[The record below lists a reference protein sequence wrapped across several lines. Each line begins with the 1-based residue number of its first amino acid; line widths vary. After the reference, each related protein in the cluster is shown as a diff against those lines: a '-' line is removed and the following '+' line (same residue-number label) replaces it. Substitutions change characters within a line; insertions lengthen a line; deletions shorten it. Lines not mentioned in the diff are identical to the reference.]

1 MSENFSHLGGLNAY
15 EILGV
20 EQTATTTEI
29 EAAYRAAIKRQHSDT
44 GGVNRLAQLIND
56 ARDVLVKRRAS
67 YDAWLRDP
75 ARQRV
80 ADGASDT
87 GDADNASAEDVWD
100 PWEAYDSPTPPP
112 PQYEEPP
119 KRPKPPPPPPP
130 KRASQAETQPESP
143 SDTTSPY
150 PTSLFPEESREGG
163 ADESAISD
171 WWAVLASVLC
181 GPLGLWLGVRSHRRR
196 RSPVAATAI
205 VIGSMNVLLLV
216 SVAIAIPLG
225 VFKEPSTTSSPA
237 TPPVVKQGQVV
248 AKPGTRI
255 VLDEEGTSLTPATNH
270 ASLVGTQSG
279 LAPQAGTSY
288 VALAQSAPERYDACS
303 SLTYPE
309 GTGKPIPWSRLTV
322 GSMLC
327 ARTTAS
333 HPTKSLITVVDRS
346 GRSATLKIITWKD

>member
-15 EILGV
+15 EVLGV
-20 EQTATTTEI
+20 EQTATTAEI

-56 ARDVLVKRRAS
+56 ARDALVKHRAS
-67 YDAWLRDP
+67 YDAWLRAP

-80 ADGASDT
+80 ADGPSDT

-119 KRPKPPPPPPP
+119 KRPKPPPPPP
-130 KRASQAETQPESP
+130 KTASEAETQPESP
-143 SDTTSPY
+143 SGTTSRY
-150 PTSLFPEESREGG
+150 PTSFFREESRKEGPY
-163 ADESAISD
+163 ESAISD

-181 GPLGLWLGVRSHRRR
+181 GPLGLWLGIRSSRHR
-196 RSPVAATAI
+196 RSPVAVTAI
-205 VIGSMNVLLLV
+205 VIGSMNVLLLA
-216 SVAIAIPLG
+216 SVAIAVPLG
-225 VFKEPSTTSSPA
+225 VFKERSTASSPA
-237 TPPVVKQGQVV
+237 SPPVVKQGQVV

-255 VLDEEGTSLTPATNH
+255 VLDEEGTSFTPAANH

-279 LAPQAGTSY
+279 LAPQPGTSY
-288 VALAQSAPERYDACS
+288 VALAQPAPERYDTCS

-309 GTGKPIPWSRLTV
+309 WTGKPIPWSRLTV

-327 ARTTAS
+327 VRTTAS
-333 HPTKSLITVVDRS
+333 HPTTGLITVVDRS